1 MAFSFSWD
9 TCLCS
14 SRLSPNFINFVG
26 KKREDPGNE
35 AEQICRQFIKIP
47 WVKIMLLP
55 QLDIFKDINYLLLDE
70 IAQVSQ
76 EQEMEKVQNK
86 IPQIF
91 T

>member
-1 MAFSFSWD
+1 MALSFPWD

-14 SRLSPNFINFVG
+14 SRPSPNFINFVG

-47 WVKIMLLP
+47 RVKIMLLP

>member
-9 TCLCS
+9 TCLCFS
-14 SRLSPNFINFVG
+14 LSPNFINFVG
-26 KKREDPGNE
+26 KKIEDPGNE

-47 WVKIMLLP
+47 RVKIMLLP

>member
-1 MAFSFSWD
+1 MTFSFSWD

-47 WVKIMLLP
+47 RVKIMLLP

>member
-26 KKREDPGNE
+26 KKREDTGNE

-47 WVKIMLLP
+47 RVKIMLLP
-55 QLDIFKDINYLLLDE
+55 QLDIFKDINYLLLNE

>member
-47 WVKIMLLP
+47 RVKIMLLP
-55 QLDIFKDINYLLLDE
+55 QLDIFKGINYLLLDE

>member
-26 KKREDPGNE
+26 KKREDTGNE

-47 WVKIMLLP
+47 RVKIMLLP
-55 QLDIFKDINYLLLDE
+55 QLDIFKDINYLLLDK

>member
-1 MAFSFSWD
+1 MALSFPWD

-14 SRLSPNFINFVG
+14 SRLIPNFINFVG

-47 WVKIMLLP
+47 RVKIMLLP

>member
-26 KKREDPGNE
+26 KKREDTGNE

-47 WVKIMLLP
+47 RVKIMLLP

>member
-1 MAFSFSWD
+1 
-9 TCLCS
+9 
-14 SRLSPNFINFVG
+14 
-26 KKREDPGNE
+26 
-35 AEQICRQFIKIP
+35 
-47 WVKIMLLP
+47 MLLP
-55 QLDIFKDINYLLLDE
+55 QLDIFKDINYPLLDE

>member
-14 SRLSPNFINFVG
+14 SCLSPNFINFVR

-47 WVKIMLLP
+47 RVKIMLLP

>member
-1 MAFSFSWD
+1 M
-9 TCLCS
+9 
-14 SRLSPNFINFVG
+14 G
-26 KKREDPGNE
+26 KKIEDPGNE

-47 WVKIMLLP
+47 RVKIMLLP

>member
-26 KKREDPGNE
+26 KKREDTGNE

-47 WVKIMLLP
+47 RVKIMLLP
-55 QLDIFKDINYLLLDE
+55 QLDIFKDINYLLLDK

-91 T
+91 K

>member
-1 MAFSFSWD
+1 MALSFPWD

-47 WVKIMLLP
+47 RVKIMLLP

>member
-26 KKREDPGNE
+26 KKREDTGNE

-47 WVKIMLLP
+47 RVKIMLLP

-70 IAQVSQ
+70 IAQGSQ

>member
-47 WVKIMLLP
+47 RVKIMLLP

>member
-1 MAFSFSWD
+1 MTFSFSWD

-26 KKREDPGNE
+26 KKREDTGNE

-47 WVKIMLLP
+47 RVKIMLLP

>member
-1 MAFSFSWD
+1 
-9 TCLCS
+9 
-14 SRLSPNFINFVG
+14 
-26 KKREDPGNE
+26 
-35 AEQICRQFIKIP
+35 
-47 WVKIMLLP
+47 MLLP
-55 QLDIFKDINYLLLDE
+55 QLDIFKDINYLLLDK

>member
-1 MAFSFSWD
+1 MAFSFS
-9 TCLCS
+9 CLCS

-47 WVKIMLLP
+47 RVKIMLLP